1 MFGCAGDIGN
11 VPPCAVTVGPRDLME
26 SKLWIDTEFLVA
38 CGGGA
43 HQKYPLRL
51 AMFGPISEK
60 NPGSI
65 MRLHKGICY
74 VSDDVAKP
82 ATTPPDFDIIERI
95 AEIKAKEEK

>member
-1 MFGCAGDIGN
+1 MSKKWNQSVIKVLALLL
-11 VPPCAVTVGPRDLME
+11 AVVMTVGL
-26 SKLWIDTEFLVA
+26 TA
-38 CGGGA
+38 CGGGS

-51 AMFGPISEK
+51 AMFGPVSEK

-74 VSDDVAKP
+74 LSDDVAKP
-82 ATTPPDFDIIERI
+82 ATTPPDYDILERI